1 MAFNAFSDLLDGG
14 MPVGTA
20 DGLDNIDTIG
30 LIASP
35 QMKHECG
42 AFRKFIKHQH
52 WCQGDSII
60 KPRLLS
66 NECQTFVF

>member
-1 MAFNAFSDLLDGG
+1 MAFNAFSDLLDGRT
-14 MPVGTA
+14 PINTA

-52 WCQGDSII
+52 GCKWDSII
-60 KPRLLS
+60 KAASVAR
-66 NECQTFVF
+66 